1 MAMQPC
7 RTALARTSRQ
17 ALRLPGLR
25 ACYAT
30 DTTTTTPPAATTP
43 TPESFK
49 VSESQTGEPAP
60 RWSQTPA
67 AMKAPVQMQRS
78 KKPHNAVWS
87 VNSSPEELDDM
98 YNRLLGQGGSKM
110 LPEELKWLAV
120 THKSFDGGRRGFN
133 DRLAL
138 MGMFPWET
146 RRGGRTK
153 SIV

>member
-7 RTALARTSRQ
+7 RNALARSTRQ

-25 ACYAT
+25 ACFAT
-30 DTTTTTPPAATTP
+30 DTTP

-49 VSESQTGEPAP
+49 ISESSSSQTGEPVP
-60 RWSQTPA
+60 RWSQTPP
-67 AMKAPVQMQRS
+67 AMKAPIQMHTP

-87 VNSSPEELDDM
+87 VNSSPEVLDEM

-138 MGMFPWET
+138 MGMSCQC
-146 RRGGRTK
+146 RGEERVLPGA
-153 SIV
+153 SV